1 MHADPTSSFQR
12 FEPLLWDVPKLF
24 WRVTS
29 FCRDVEIFNLLLV
42 NHRFHTLST
51 HDHVWKE
58 ILSRYNLIA
67 LTSFP
72 LRKSLRGY
80 FLEDVLTTRALHGR
94 YDFEA
99 QPSTSATFDR
109 HSPYNITSAV
119 LIVSSATLGNQLHGL
134 GRCQLMISYRS
145 GSVEVLQGCLRFSGV
160 RKCFI
165 LCSSVFGAPVRGPVF
180 TVAVALAKRKWAN
193 QSTASLQAHQGGI
206 RLVMTPVLL
215 EGKCKGSLITETDI
229 VAVSRPPPDAVAQS
243 AALTAARVSASTVS
257 ES

>member
-1 MHADPTSSFQR
+1 MSTSAPV
-12 FEPLLWDVPKLF
+12 FEPSNLKLWDIPKVF
-24 WRVTS
+24 WRMAT
-29 FCRDVEIFNLLLV
+29 FCQDNELFALLSV
-42 NHRFHTLST
+42 NQRFHTLSA

-58 ILSRYNLIA
+58 ILHRYNLHA
-67 LTSFP
+67 LLSFP
-72 LRKSLRGY
+72 LRKSLRSY

-99 QPSTSATFDR
+99 QLSSAATFDR

-119 LIVSSATLGNQLHGL
+119 LIVSTAALGNQLHAM

-165 LCSSVFGAPVRGPVF
+165 FCSSVFGAPIRGPVF
-180 TVAVALAKRKWAN
+180 TVTIALAKRKWAN
-193 QSTASLQAHQGGI
+193 QSAASLQAHQGGL
-206 RLVMTPVLL
+206 RLVMTPFLA

-243 AALTAARVSASTVS
+243 AALAARASAVGL
-257 ES
+257 